1 MECKL
6 LLTEAGIIILNKND
20 ELLYSK
26 RFPIDQEL
34 IYYSDFKT
42 GKTSDLYEQLLI
54 DLNDIDITLLQT
66 DQSNLISL
74 LKSSNVNFEI
84 QYSIIDFT
92 DLISL
97 YIQSN
102 FFSNE
107 IDIKNF
113 LHDFSLQYSKQNIK
127 NISGRDDLQIIE
139 GVNSLDEVDKT
150 VNILIARLTEWYGL
164 HFPELSNLVKDSNNY
179 LQILSLGLERESL
192 NEEHLQNFN
201 FSKNKINAF
210 LKAINESKGGNIN
223 QKDLIIISLLAENTL
238 QLVKVRDKIANYVK
252 SNMNRIAPNLSTVA
266 GDTIGARLI
275 AKVGGIEKLA
285 RQSSSTIQLLGAE
298 KALFRSLRTGA
309 RPPKHGIIF
318 QHDQLHSAPK
328 WQRGKIAR
336 ALAGK
341 IAIAVRI
348 DAFRGE
354 KANNIESLFH
364 DRLIEI
370 KTKYK
375 EPIIKKYKEPILK
388 LKKKEFNKSNITRIR
403 KKKFRGKKSGK
414 RR

>member
-6 LLTEAGIIILNKND
+6 LLTEAGIIILNKDD

-34 IYYSDFKT
+34 KYYSDFKT
-42 GKTSDLYEQLLI
+42 GRISDLFEQLLI
-54 DLNDIDITLLQT
+54 DLNNVDITLLQT

-74 LKSSNVNFEI
+74 FKSSDVNFKI
-84 QYSIIDFT
+84 QYSVIDFT

-97 YIQSN
+97 FIQSD

-107 IDIKNF
+107 IDAKNF
-113 LHDFSLQYSKQNIK
+113 LHDFSLQYSKQNIR
-127 NISGRDDLQIIE
+127 NISGREDLQIIE

-150 VNILIARLTEWYGL
+150 INILIARLTEWYGL
-164 HFPELSNLVKDSNNY
+164 HFPELSNLIKNSNNY
-179 LQILSLGLERESL
+179 LQILSLGFERKSL
-192 NEEHLQNFN
+192 NEEHIQNFN

-210 LKAINESKGGNIN
+210 LKAIDESKGGSIN

-238 QLVKVRDKIANYVK
+238 QLVKVRDQLANYVK
-252 SNMNRIAPNLSTVA
+252 SNMNQIAPNLSTVA

-285 RQSSSTIQLLGAE
+285 RNSSSTIQLLGAE

-318 QHDQLHSAPK
+318 QHDQIHSAPK

-336 ALAGK
+336 SLAGK

-348 DAFRGE
+348 DVFRG
-354 KANNIESLFH
+354 KKDDNIESMFNA
-364 DRLIEI
+364 RLIEI

-375 EPIIKKYKEPILK
+375 EPPILK
-388 LKKKEFNKSNITRIR
+388 LKKKEFNKLDITRKL
-403 KKKFRGKKSGK
+403 KKKIRGKKSGK
-414 RR
+414 NR